1 MATTMTPSLLYT
13 LRTTNLLP
21 IPSSVQDIIAGL
33 QLGPVQQGFVK
44 RTTFKK
50 VLPRRP
56 DSDSELKE
64 NWRDIAVLEVR
75 RQVRERADP
84 GYDEMF
90 ALLNKLSK
98 ANYDKL
104 TDKVLEILETR
115 REDHVFRLRIVTLLF
130 SKGTESSTYADLFV
144 KTILKCREKYAEIQ
158 EDLRVSCNED
168 AWKAMYAE
176 DVIVLP
182 PSSDPKFAEIAI
194 LWTKQKERRRGF
206 SRFMTE
212 LYLNDL
218 VGESVM
224 VGAIRTILDDLRE
237 SVNTPKTPATE
248 EYVNQLSTFVFET
261 AKMLKGKSIAVPI
274 KDATREIV
282 ENFKACT
289 CLGMRAKFKL
299 EDAFKLL

>member
-1 MATTMTPSLLYT
+1 MTPSLLYT

-44 RTTFKK
+44 RTVFKK
-50 VLPRRP
+50 AALPRRP
-56 DSDSELKE
+56 DSDAELKE

-168 AWKAMYAE
+168 AWKAMYSE

-282 ENFKACT
+282 ENFKECT